1 MRYAVLAPVLG
12 LALGLSMLGAM
23 QASGAKAPDPAAAT
37 PAQVDNFRLVTATGH
52 SEDLYRC
59 CVTRWPAGAGDVRR
73 WAVLEIGKPAPA
85 LERLDAAYAP
95 KGVRTMMLNSGGK
108 DTRAAASAEATALG
122 LTLPIL
128 MDDNQLA
135 GDQLGADRVSEV
147 FVIDPR
153 SWKVVYRGAL
163 GDGQAGAAR
172 ALDALLAGKPVAV
185 AQIPATGARISFP
198 NRSAQAKAAA
208 EKISYSQTIAPI
220 IEAKCVTCHEQGGIA
235 PFALDGYAKVKGFAP
250 MIRETLRTG
259 RMPPWDADPKVGHF
273 KNDKSLSPDEIK
285 TMVRW
290 IEAGAPRGDG
300 PDRLAEVRH
309 VAPEWPLGKPDLIVD
324 IPSYKIPASGFV
336 DYQYPVMANP
346 LVEGRWLKASTAR
359 VDQRQ
364 GVHHI
369 LSGYIPAGQEKK
381 GGMTNWGGSIGG
393 YTVGMESIVQPD
405 GIGSYIPAGG
415 SFGYQMHYTP
425 FGKEVLSTQQI
436 GLYFYKPGETPELMM
451 RENVIVNQFIKIPP
465 NTEAHKEVSYLD
477 FPHDAL
483 LYSAVVHAHYRGT
496 YSDLKIRYPDG
507 SEKQLLNVPH
517 YNFNWQRMYEFA
529 EPIKVPAGSKLIA
542 TYVYDNSKRN
552 PANPDPSKEVVWGDQ
567 SFEEMFYTWGFRCSL
582 GRRDRRAAD
591 HLRRRHDEDALDRH
605 DGQQFRRE
613 DPEERIARPHRRW
626 DPPALRAT
634 GCQQG
639 RRPRRQGIGT
649 GHEDAWRP
657 SPGQAAGEGR
667 VEVTGELRS
676 LAPGPRFRHPPSRE
690 DVIRGTR

>member
-1 MRYAVLAPVLG
+1 MRRAVIVPALG
-12 LALGLSMLGAM
+12 LALGLSLVGAM
-23 QASGAKAPDPAAAT
+23 QASGAKAPDAAVTT
-37 PAQVDNFRLVTATGH
+37 PAQVDNFRLVTATGR
-52 SEDLYRC
+52 SEDLYRYHDA
-59 CVTRWPAGAGDVRR
+59 PAV
-73 WAVLEIGKPAPA
+73 VLVMHGVGSPEIRKLAPA
-85 LERLDAAYAP
+85 LERLSSAYTP
-95 KGVRTMMLNSGGK
+95 KGVKVMMLNSSGK
-108 DTRAAASAEATALG
+108 DTRAAALAEATALG
-122 LTLPIL
+122 LTMPIL

-163 GDGQAGAAR
+163 GDAQAGVAP

-185 AQIPATGARISFP
+185 AQIPAAGARISFP
-198 NRSAQAKAAA
+198 DRGPQAKAAA
-208 EKISYSQTIAPI
+208 EKISYSRTIAPI
-220 IEAKCVTCHEQGGIA
+220 IESKCIACHEQGGIA
-235 PFALDGYAKVKGFAP
+235 PFALDGYAKVKGFSP

-300 PDRLAEVRH
+300 PDRLADARH
-309 VAPEWPLGKPDLIVD
+309 VAPEWPLGKPDLIID
-324 IPSYKIPASGFV
+324 IPSYKIPASGVV

-346 LVEGRWLKASTAR
+346 LTEGRWLKASTAR

-369 LSGYIPAGQEKK
+369 LSGYIPAGESKL
-381 GGMTNWGGSIGG
+381 GGMANWGGSVGG
-393 YTVGMESIVQPD
+393 YTVGMESIVQPTD
-405 GIGSYIPAGG
+405 IGTYIPAGG
-415 SFGYQMHYTP
+415 SIGYQMHYTP

-436 GLYFYKPGETPELMM
+436 GLYFYKPGETPKLMM

-477 FPHDAL
+477 FPHEAL

-507 SEKQLLNVPH
+507 SEKQILNVPH
-517 YNFNWQRMYEFA
+517 YDFNWQRMYEFA

-542 TYVYDNSKRN
+542 TYIYDNSKRN

-567 SFEEMFYTWGFRCSL
+567 SFEEMFYTSL
-582 GRRDRRAAD
+582 RYRWVDETATKQTNYDAD
-591 HLRRRHDEDALDRH
+591 MMKTRLIGMMDSNFDGKIQKSELRGPIGDA
-605 DGQQFRRE
+605 
-613 DPEERIARPHRRW
+613 IRPHFEEL
-626 DPPALRAT
+626 DVNKDGGL
-634 GCQQG
+634 
-639 RRPRRQGIGT
+639 
-649 GHEDAWRP
+649 D
-657 SPGQAAGEGR
+657 
-667 VEVTGELRS
+667 VTE
-676 LAPGPRFRHPPSRE
+676 LAPVMKMMGGKRRNAPPPEKVASN
-690 DVIRGTR
+690 